1 MSVAIIGG
9 LDRLKRN
16 YEKAGLNMGFN
27 VKCFFQRI
35 PHIRKRLNG
44 VKGIVIFTGTTS
56 HPLVHE
62 VLRTAK
68 QFNIPVERS
77 HSSGISSLKRC
88 LDELSFE
95 ENAV

>member
-16 YEKAGLNMGFN
+16 YEKIGLNMGLN

-35 PHIRKRLNG
+35 PDIRKRLNG

-56 HPLVHE
+56 HPLVIE
-62 VLRTAK
+62 VLQAAR

-77 HSSGISSLKRC
+77 HSSGVSSLKRC
-88 LDELSFE
+88 LGELNFGE
-95 ENAV
+95 GAV